1 MSLALFIARRSAL
14 SSRRADGSRASRS
27 PAVGVAV
34 AAVALSICVMLCSI
48 AIVAGFKD
56 HITGKLA
63 GFNAHLQVYRIVDD
77 SALQPDNL
85 ITLTPT
91 LRGILDV
98 KIMMLYSFIAYFI
111 ISLSASYLFGF
122 IMNGGLPGIWMAFPL
137 GLTSAGIMFC
147 LRFLYKTRKT
157 A

>member
-1 MSLALFIARRSAL
+1 MQVSHFRGQNRPADVRRAAFTGFGLIAAIAIISCTLFWQYRTHIGNWFTDNPDVILALDGLFLPMMLYQFGDSLQIAFA
-14 SSRRADGSRASRS
+14 
-27 PAVGVAV
+27 
-34 AAVALSICVMLCSI
+34 
-48 AIVAGFKD
+48 
-56 HITGKLA
+56 
-63 GFNAHLQVYRIVDD
+63 NA
-77 SALQPDNL
+77 
-85 ITLTPT
+85 

-147 LRFLYKTRKT
+147 LRFLYRTRQS